1 VTATGRR
8 DPSTTYAWVMPRA
21 IWSGAVSFGL
31 VNVPVKL
38 VTATSPRDVR
48 FNQLHDADGG
58 RIQQRRVCS
67 IDGEEVDYSHIVKG
81 YDLGGGRYVVI
92 EPEELASVDPEATRS
107 VEIEEFVDLADIDP
121 LFFEH
126 SYYLVPDGR
135 AEKPYAL
142 LAETMARTGKV
153 AIGRFVLRTKSY
165 LAAVRAHDGVLVLS
179 TLFYADEVVQTAELD
194 VPTAAD
200 TAPSERELQMA
211 AALVESLSAPFEPSR
226 YRDEHRDKVLA
237 LIEAKAEGEAI
248 TSPEIPA
255 PANQV
260 VDLMA
265 ALEASL
271 AAARARADSEKE
283 KRASA

>member
-1 VTATGRR
+1 MA
-8 DPSTTYAWVMPRA
+8 RA

-38 VTATSPRDVR
+38 VTATASKDVR

-67 IDGEEVDYSHIVKG
+67 VDGEEVDFAHIVKG
-81 YDLGGGRYVVI
+81 YDLGGGRYVVVD
-92 EPEELASVDPEATRS
+92 PEELAAVDPEATRS
-107 VEIEEFVDLADIDP
+107 IDIEEFVDLADIDP

-126 SYYLVPDGR
+126 SYYLVPEGR

-142 LAETMARTGKV
+142 LVETMARTGKV

-165 LAAVRAHDGVLVLS
+165 LAALRARDGALVLS
-179 TLFYADEVVQTAELD
+179 TLYYADEVVEPEELA

-200 TAPSERELQMA
+200 TSPTERELQMA
-211 AALVESLSAPFEPSR
+211 AALVESLSAPFEPDK
-226 YRDEHRDKVLA
+226 YRDDHREKVLA
-237 LIEAKAEGEAI
+237 LIEAKAEGQVV
-248 TSPEIPA
+248 TSPEAEAAA
-255 PANQV
+255 PPV

-271 AAARARADSEKE
+271 AAARARADEGKG
-283 KRASA
+283 KRATA